1 MKLGVNLINFGP
13 AAGPDTFRQ
22 WVRVVEG
29 LGYHSIMISDHI
41 AITKD
46 VLFMFRKPMKVLELP
61 ADCGTI
67 SS

>member
-29 LGYHSIMISDHI
+29 LGYHSILISDHI

-46 VLFMFRKPMKVLELP
+46 VAPNYP
-61 ADCGTI
+61 APFYEPVATLG
-67 SS
+67 